1 MDNDKT
7 VQGMILYVKV
17 LSWVHMESVVANFQI
32 GYMEQHVLNLD
43 YPQLYKYKIKNMGYH
58 KITIPKGTLG
68 EFSKSEEEFLE
79 LKDGFEQDDKILQI
93 VELTDLI
100 GAIDAY
106 SSCQFGLSLGDLIKF
121 TRKTQQAFDD
131 GSRK

>member
-1 MDNDKT
+1 
-7 VQGMILYVKV
+7 
-17 LSWVHMESVVANFQI
+17 
-32 GYMEQHVLNLD
+32 
-43 YPQLYKYKIKNMGYH
+43 MGYH
-58 KITIPKGTLG
+58 KTTIPKGILG
-68 EFSKSEEEFLE
+68 EFSKIEEEFLE

-106 SSCQFGLSLGDLIKF
+106 SSCRFGLSLGDLIKF
-121 TRKTQQAFDD
+121 TRKTQQAFED